1 MLTIQIPA
9 LFIELPREEDMD
21 FSDAVWWEKIDLRQE
36 LIDEED
42 LDSIPDSEWEDV
54 INELYSDE
62 EDEDY

>member
-1 MLTIQIPA
+1 MLTIQIPT

>member
-1 MLTIQIPA
+1 MLTIQIPT

-21 FSDAVWWEKIDLRQE
+21 FSDAVWWEKFDLRQE

-62 EDEDY
+62 DEEDY